1 MDLKPESIKYLIV
14 HHTATARDT
23 TTFDAV
29 KKYHISKGWGDIGYH
44 YFITADGKIWP
55 GRAENIVG
63 AHASSSD
70 MNFKSLGI
78 CLTGNFMDEV
88 PTEAQLSSL
97 KDLVIKL
104 QTKYNIQIS
113 NVLGHQEIPAS
124 TACPGTNLLKWVQD
138 FRKNYNEVKPTNNI
152 AQVISHLEQA
162 ITTLK
167 NL

>member
-1 MDLKPESIKYLIV
+1 MELKPESIKYLII

-23 TTFDAV
+23 TTFAAV

-55 GRAENIVG
+55 GRAENVVG
-63 AHASSSD
+63 AHSISAN

-78 CLTGNFMDEV
+78 CLTGNFMNET
-88 PTEAQLSSL
+88 PTKAQLSSL
-97 KDLVIKL
+97 ETLLISLKV
-104 QTKYNIQIS
+104 KYNIAIE
-113 NVLGHQEIPAS
+113 NILGHQEIPAS
-124 TACPGTNLLKWVQD
+124 TACPGTNLLAWIKN
-138 FRKNYNEVKPTNNI
+138 FRKDYQEVKPTNNI

-162 ITTLK
+162 ITILK

>member
-1 MDLKPESIKYLIV
+1 
-14 HHTATARDT
+14 
-23 TTFDAV
+23 
-29 KKYHISKGWGDIGYH
+29 
-44 YFITADGKIWP
+44 
-55 GRAENIVG
+55 VG

-124 TACPGTNLLKWVQD
+124 TAFPGTNLLKWVQD

-162 ITTLK
+162 ITILK

>member
-104 QTKYNIQIS
+104 QTKYMLDS
-113 NVLGHQEIPAS
+113 N
-124 TACPGTNLLKWVQD
+124 
-138 FRKNYNEVKPTNNI
+138 F
-152 AQVISHLEQA
+152 
-162 ITTLK
+162 
-167 NL
+167 